1 MKRLQLDRKICM
13 IILAACAV
21 LVVLYKVL
29 WSDALVANE
38 VLAGWVTDAE
48 FRKAML
54 DTMVMDTAG
63 FIVFI
68 CMTIYMGYRVFNP
81 LTKPIFKSF
90 LFVLPSLAVAINNFP
105 LIGLAT
111 GAAYV
116 TDPPMGV
123 VMVVLYCLSIGL
135 FEEFAFRGLFYL
147 MVLDGRY
154 KSTKQIFWTTA
165 ACCAVFGLVH
175 LVNLA
180 VGAGVGA
187 TVMQVGYSF
196 LIGGMCAIVLL
207 KTANIWYCVLL
218 HTVFDVGG
226 TILYL
231 GGGKRWDTATVVI
244 TAVLAVIVTVFM
256 LISLLRIKPEDVARL
271 FPERKNPEEKAESN
285 E

>member
-81 LTKPIFKSF
+81 LTKPIFKSL

-105 LIGLAT
+105 LIGLAHGRGYG
-111 GAAYV
+111 GA
-116 TDPPMGV
+116 
-123 VMVVLYCLSIGL
+123 VLPFYRT
-135 FEEFAFRGLFYL
+135 FRGICIPRT
-147 MVLDGRY
+147 VLSD
-154 KSTKQIFWTTA
+154 
-165 ACCAVFGLVH
+165 
-175 LVNLA
+175 
-180 VGAGVGA
+180 GAGRP
-187 TVMQVGYSF
+187 
-196 LIGGMCAIVLL
+196 I
-207 KTANIWYCVLL
+207 
-218 HTVFDVGG
+218 
-226 TILYL
+226 
-231 GGGKRWDTATVVI
+231 
-244 TAVLAVIVTVFM
+244 
-256 LISLLRIKPEDVARL
+256 
-271 FPERKNPEEKAESN
+271 
-285 E
+285 